1 MNKNKRLFYFFIIL
15 ILIFG
20 VLLLNKIYKQNKYK
34 NEWNNIKVEDKETI
48 LNVINLAKEK
58 IGLEYVW
65 GGKGEIMTDKRLDEL
80 IGYYTDEYYPLDRED
95 YIGKQAFDCSGL
107 THWIYKEETGINIG
121 YSTYEQE
128 DVLQGYEVNKKDIIP
143 GDLIYTPGHV
153 VLYIGDGKIINA
165 YNKYA
170 YPVGGVKYGKLKLK
184 KDSVIYRP
192 IEYINSLKN

>member
-1 MNKNKRLFYFFIIL
+1 MSRNKKIFYFFLSLTLIIGAL
-15 ILIFG
+15 M
-20 VLLLNKIYKQNKYK
+20 LNKVYKENKYK
-34 NEWNNIKVEDKETI
+34 NEWNSINTKDKE
-48 LNVINLAKEK
+48 VIEEVIKLAKEK

-65 GGKGEIMTDKRLDEL
+65 GGKGSIMTNEKLDEL

-107 THWIYKEETGINIG
+107 THWIYKEVTGINIG

-128 DVLQGYEVNKKDIIP
+128 DVLQGYEISKKDIKP
-143 GDLIYTPGHV
+143 GDLVYTPGHV

-165 YNKYA
+165 YNKKP
-170 YPVGGVKYGKLKLK
+170 YPTGGVKYGKLKLK

-192 IEYINSLKN
+192 IEYINSLED